1 MQVLPNQSS
10 PQTQSDYQPALINTN
25 RQLNWAAAAAVAS
38 IILFI
43 LIFAV
48 FAYWFFVLR
57 PQVPDQPREI
67 EETTPQNQ
75 SSDNST
81 NELDVSSWKE
91 FSDPSL
97 GLGFKYPSDWILD
110 TKDYADNDIRLK
122 SFDLLEDTSSGGIN
136 VTRGSLL
143 RFFPSKE
150 YKDSKKP
157 LIDYVKENVVKQG
170 SKDRIQASKV
180 VGEEAVRVDEQL
192 SLPFETETQG
202 NFVST
207 SFYINHKDRLFQIAR
222 LYPEGKESQYE
233 EVFIKILSN
242 VKFLD

>member
-1 MQVLPNQSS
+1 MEELPNQGS
-10 PQTQSDYQPALINTN
+10 PHSQDDSGPGLNTPG
-25 RQLNWAAAAAVAS
+25 RQLNWAGAAAAAS

-57 PQVPDQPREI
+57 PQITDQPKEI
-67 EETTPQNQ
+67 KDTAPQNQ
-75 SSDNST
+75 PSDNSNNGVDT
-81 NELDVSSWKE
+81 SNWKE
-91 FSDPSL
+91 FSDTSL
-97 GLGFKYPSDWILD
+97 KLGFKYPNDWILD
-110 TKDYADNDIRLK
+110 TKESTSNVIRLK
-122 SFDLLEDTSSGGIN
+122 SFDLIEDTSSGGIN
-136 VTRGSLL
+136 VTRGSLI
-143 RFFPSKE
+143 RFFLSEE

-157 LIDYVKENVVKQG
+157 LIDYVKEDVVKQG
-170 SKDRIQASKV
+170 SKDRILATKV

>member
-57 PQVPDQPREI
+57 PQITDQPKEI
-67 EETTPQNQ
+67 KDTAPQNQ
-75 SSDNST
+75 PSDNSNNGVDT
-81 NELDVSSWKE
+81 SNWKE
-91 FSDPSL
+91 FSDTSL
-97 GLGFKYPSDWILD
+97 KLGFKYPNDWILD
-110 TKDYADNDIRLK
+110 TKESTSNGIRLK
-122 SFDLLEDTSSGGIN
+122 SFDLIEDTSSGGIN
-136 VTRGSLL
+136 VTRGSLI
-143 RFFPSKE
+143 RFFLSEE

-157 LIDYVKENVVKQG
+157 LIDYVKEDVVKQG
-170 SKDRIQASKV
+170 SKDRILATKV

>member
-10 PQTQSDYQPALINTN
+10 PQTQGDYRPALINPE
-25 RQLNWAAAAAVAS
+25 RRLNWAQAAAIAS
-38 IILFI
+38 VILFI

-48 FAYWFFVLR
+48 FAYWFFILR

-75 SSDNST
+75 SSDKST

-91 FSDPSL
+91 FSDART

-122 SFDLLEDTSSGGIN
+122 SFDLLENTSSGGIN
-136 VTRGSLL
+136 VTRGSLI

-150 YKDSKKP
+150 YKDSKTP

-170 SKDRIQASKV
+170 SKDRIQATKV
-180 VGEEAVRVDEQL
+180 VGEEAVRVDERL
-192 SLPFETETQG
+192 SFAFDTQTQG
-202 NFVST
+202 DFVST
-207 SFYINHKDRLFQIAR
+207 SLYIKHSGRLFQIAR
-222 LYPEGKESQYE
+222 LYPEGKESTYE
-233 EVFIKILSN
+233 EVFIQVLSN
-242 VKFLD
+242 VKFLN